1 MDFEEVSLTR
11 SADTRALNYLETVAT
26 RRVFPDHDA
35 LAALSAFDE
44 PLSEHGCDA
53 QETLALLDEVGSPAT
68 VATNGPRYFGFV
80 VGAALPV
87 AAAAER
93 LMLAWDNGAP
103 LHLTSPA
110 CAKVEEVAARWLL
123 DILDLPRQ
131 SAVGFGTSAS
141 ASSLVCLAAARQKLL
156 MNAGWDAGKRGLFG
170 APEINVVVSEK
181 VHITVL
187 KALRILG
194 FGTERIIFAAV
205 NAHGAID
212 MTKLPMLDA
221 RTIVCLQ
228 AGEVNTGEFDPI
240 EAIAHKAQ
248 EVGAWVHVDGAFGLW
263 ARASEKLKR
272 HTAGMELA
280 DSWAVDGHKWL
291 NTPYDCAM
299 AICKDPATLAVAMN
313 SDAVY
318 ANGSSSAQKNLTIE
332 FSRRARG
339 VPVWA
344 ALRTLGRVGVAAMI
358 ERHCDQANALA
369 QTLRDSGF
377 DVVNRVVLN
386 QVLVRGRDDAE
397 TKAIQAYVH
406 DSGDVWFGTTMWDGR
421 AAFRLSV
428 SSWRTSDSDIALLSR
443 TIREARD
450 AFEQSAK
457 QATEW
462 HSPPTFTP

>member
-1 MDFEEVSLTR
+1 MMEIEEKKLVESSDKRAMAYLKSL
-11 SADTRALNYLETVAT
+11 DN

-35 LAALSAFDE
+35 IKSLAMFDE
-44 PLSEHGCDA
+44 PLSELSCEA
-53 QETLALLDEVGSPAT
+53 EETLALLDDIGSPAT

-110 CAKVEEVAARWLL
+110 CAKIEEVAGHWLL

-141 ASSLVCLAAARQKLL
+141 ASSLVCLAAARRKLL
-156 MNAGWDAGKRGLFG
+156 MNAGWDSDKSGVFG
-170 APEINVVVSEK
+170 APEIRVVVSEK

-194 FGTERIIFAAV
+194 FGTERIRFAPV
-205 NAHGAID
+205 DRNGVID
-212 MTKLPMLDA
+212 AERFPPVDG
-221 RTIVCLQ
+221 RTIICLQ

-240 EAIAHKAQ
+240 RAIVIKAQ
-248 EVGAWVHVDGAFGLW
+248 QYGAWVHVDGAFGLW
-263 ARASEKLKR
+263 ARASSKLKH
-272 HTAGMELA
+272 HTDGIELA

-299 AICKDPATLAVAMN
+299 AICKDPATLAAAMN

-318 ANGSSSAQKNLTIE
+318 ANGSSTAQKNLTIE

-344 ALRTLGRVGVAAMI
+344 ALRTLGRAGVAAMI
-358 ERHCDQANALA
+358 ERHCGQATKLA
-369 QTLRDSGF
+369 QALRASGF
-377 DVVNRVVLN
+377 EVMNRVVLN
-386 QVLVRGRDDAE
+386 QVLVRGQNDAE
-397 TKAIQAYVH
+397 TKAIQSHVH
-406 DSGDVWFGTTMWDGR
+406 DEGKVWFGTSVWEGH

-428 SSWRTSDSDIALLSR
+428 SSWRTTDDDISVLIEAIK
-443 TIREARD
+443 TARD
-450 AFEQSAK
+450 SYRSRQV
-457 QATEW
+457 
-462 HSPPTFTP
+462 

>member
-1 MDFEEVSLTR
+1 MMDIEEASLTR
-11 SADTRALNYLETVAT
+11 SADTRALAYLETVAT
-26 RRVFPDHDA
+26 RRVFPDNDA

-44 PLSEHGCDA
+44 PLSERGVDA
-53 QETLALLDEVGSPAT
+53 EETLALLDDVGSPAT

-103 LHLTSPA
+103 LHLTSPV
-110 CAKVEEVAARWLL
+110 CAKVEEVAAGWLL

-141 ASSLVCLAAARQKLL
+141 ASSLVCLTAARQKLL
-156 MNAGWDAGKRGLFG
+156 MNAGWDADKHGLFG
-170 APEINVVVSEK
+170 APEIKVVVSEK

-205 NAHGAID
+205 NDHGAID
-212 MTKLPMLDA
+212 LARLPPLDA

-228 AGEVNTGEFDPI
+228 AGEVNTGEFDPV
-240 EAIAHKAQ
+240 EAIALKAQ

-263 ARASEKLKR
+263 ARASEKLR
-272 HTAGMELA
+272 HHTVGMELA

-299 AICKDPATLAVAMN
+299 AICKDPATLAAAMN

-318 ANGSSSAQKNLTIE
+318 ANGASSAQKNLTIE

-344 ALRTLGRVGVAAMI
+344 ALRTLGRQGVAAMI
-358 ERHCDQANALA
+358 ERHCTQASALA
-369 QTLRDSGF
+369 QALRDSGF

-397 TKAIQAYVH
+397 TRAIQAHVH
-406 DSGDVWFGTTMWDGR
+406 DSGDVWFGTTMWGGR

-428 SSWRTSDSDIALLSR
+428 SSWRTTNSDIALLLKA
-443 TIREARD
+443 IREARD
-450 AFEQSAK
+450 A
-457 QATEW
+457 
-462 HSPPTFTP
+462 